1 MSDGGPITNAIS
13 CSRGIGFGQ
22 LRLRAGGLYEREAL
36 SVASSL
42 GSSDDLGA
50 GFFDGLGRTAKPS
63 ASLPAGRLIPEGLL
77 LRLPKYLLV
86 EAGAGESSLPRYLLL
101 LGAGRLSGRLDIG
114 ALVELRRGSSSGL
127 KVGRRD
133 KSLNG
138 FSAFSVS
145 LLGPPVGK
153 RSRECLLGAS
163 STLVI
168 VASSFLELDAAT
180 DDVPRELL
188 GISSTSMT
196 VVGYFLSLGE
206 ALVGAVDPFGCLFGL
221 RSTPEGLLEPG
232 MAVGRGPRVA
242 LPYILMILPG
252 SLSETNSL
260 LELGSIVDFVLV
272 DLSAFESISAASTID
287 LLDLDSASALAA
299 SASFNFRA

>member
-22 LRLRAGGLYEREAL
+22 LRLRAGGLYVRGAL
-36 SVASSL
+36 SAASSL
-42 GSSDDLGA
+42 GLSDDLGA
-50 GFFDGLGRTAKPS
+50 GFFDGLGRTAKES
-63 ASLPAGRLIPEGLL
+63 ASPPAGRLVPEVLPLGLS
-77 LRLPKYLLV
+77 KYLLV

-101 LGAGRLSGRLDIG
+101 GPGRLSGRLDIG

-127 KVGRRD
+127 KLGRRD
-133 KSLNG
+133 KSLSG
-138 FSAFSVS
+138 FSAFPVS

-153 RSRECLLGAS
+153 RSRGCLLGVS
-163 STLVI
+163 STLAL
-168 VASSFLELDAAT
+168 VASSFPEPDAAA

-188 GISSTSMT
+188 GVSSTSMT
-196 VVGYFLSLGE
+196 VVGYSLSLGE
-206 ALVGAVDPFGCLFGL
+206 ALVGAVDPLGCLLGL
-221 RSTPEGLLEPG
+221 RSTAEGLLEPG

-242 LPYILMILPG
+242 LPYVLMILPG

-260 LELGSIVDFVLV
+260 LELGSIVNFVWA
-272 DLSAFESISAASTID
+272 DLSAFESISASSTID